1 MSPYCSGD
9 SLEARETNETI
20 RKENAHLFAGIEE
33 ELVRFDTI
41 ADRAT
46 DEGEPVEDDWGL
58 VRVLEQQLA
67 QNIDHD
73 RQGDKRQRA
82 NRDECENGLRRAVLA
97 ELVEEAGEETHGG
110 RRSIRGE
117 KKIKDTREKNS
128 QCLRGQGEW
137 REEEIEPRTSR
148 RWVPPSLPLEL
159 DRETGR

>member
-1 MSPYCSGD
+1 MSPYCRGD

-20 RKENAHLFAGIEE
+20 RRENAHLFAGIEE

-73 RQGDKRQRA
+73 RQGD
-82 NRDECENGLRRAVLA
+82 E
-97 ELVEEAGEETHGG
+97 
-110 RRSIRGE
+110 
-117 KKIKDTREKNS
+117 
-128 QCLRGQGEW
+128 
-137 REEEIEPRTSR
+137 
-148 RWVPPSLPLEL
+148 
-159 DRETGR
+159 